1 MYASLTVVTHPAL
14 RAVRA
19 MRTARRCADAALRH
33 PELAFARALQT
44 ATFRADTRLP
54 HVPGRVAV
62 MLWAASERAL
72 DDAGGALLAPLED
85 GARERW
91 RVVLRPATIHGDWA
105 GFAPRPA
112 VGEPALLADEP
123 VAVMIHGLVK
133 PRHLVRFVRENAHV
147 GVQLAQAAGYLG
159 GVGLAHS
166 FFDTT
171 SFSCWRSAGDSR
183 RFAFAAGSH
192 RDAYKAGKA
201 AQWHSTEFWVRFR
214 PLRSEGTFEGR
225 DPFAGV
231 LRAPSVPAA
240 AAVLPATP
248 SSPSVPA

>member
-1 MYASLTVVTHPAL
+1 MYASLTVVTHPARRAVSAL
-14 RAVRA
+14 RA
-19 MRTARRCADAALRH
+19 ARRCADAALRH
-33 PELAFARALQT
+33 PALAFARPLQT

-62 MLWAASERAL
+62 MLWATDEGAL

-91 RVVLRPATIHGDWA
+91 RVVLRPVTIHGDWA
-105 GFAPRPA
+105 GFAPTPPA
-112 VGEPALLADEP
+112 GEPALLADEP

-147 GVQLAQAAGYLG
+147 GAQLARAAGYLG

-166 FFDTT
+166 FLDTT
-171 SFSCWRSAGDSR
+171 SFSCWRTAADSR

-231 LRAPSVPAA
+231 LRAAVPAG
-240 AAVLPATP
+240 AAVLPAAVP
-248 SSPSVPA
+248 SSSVPA